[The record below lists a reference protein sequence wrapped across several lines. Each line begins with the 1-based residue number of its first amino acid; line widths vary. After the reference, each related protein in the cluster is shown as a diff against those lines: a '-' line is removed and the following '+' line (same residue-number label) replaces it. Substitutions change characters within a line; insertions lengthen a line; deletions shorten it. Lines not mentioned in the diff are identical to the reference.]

1 MVLKRGFLTMHL
13 RGVKESNMKLR
24 ARGFTLIELIVV
36 ITILG
41 ILAAVAI
48 PKFVALQIDAR
59 IAKVNGA
66 LGSVKSAAA
75 LARSIQLTQGLAAN
89 TSVVMEGVVIT
100 MVNGY
105 PAAASIAAAAGIS
118 APDFNVG
125 IVTPVA
131 GVNQIRIAS
140 DASHPNCVVVY
151 QEAAAG
157 ASPIY
162 SIALD
167 SSLNAD
173 RAFCS

>member
-1 MVLKRGFLTMHL
+1 MR
-13 RGVKESNMKLR
+13 LR

-41 ILAAVAI
+41 ILAAVAL

-59 IAKVNGA
+59 IAKANSA

-75 LARSIQLTQGLAAN
+75 LAHSIQLTQGLAAN
-89 TSVVMEGVVIT
+89 TSVVMEGVIIT

-105 PAAASIAAAAGIS
+105 PSAASITAAAGIA
-118 APDFNVG
+118 APDFSVG
-125 IVTPVA
+125 AVTAVA
-131 GVNQIRIAS
+131 GVNQIRIAT
-140 DASHPNCVVVY
+140 DAGHPNCVVIY
-151 QEAAAG
+151 QEAAIN

-167 SSLNAD
+167 SNLPFD
-173 RAFCS
+173 RANCS

>member
-1 MVLKRGFLTMHL
+1 MR
-13 RGVKESNMKLR
+13 LR
-24 ARGFTLIELIVV
+24 AGGFTLIELIVV

-41 ILAAVAI
+41 ILAAVAL

-75 LARSIQLTQGLAAN
+75 LAHSIQLTQGLAGN
-89 TSVVMEGVVIT
+89 TSVVMEGVIIT

-105 PAAASIAAAAGIS
+105 PAAASISAAGGVA

-125 IVTPVA
+125 IVTAVA
-131 GVNQIRIAS
+131 GVNQIRIAA
-140 DASHPNCVVVY
+140 DNGHPNCALIY
-151 QEAAAG
+151 QEAAVN

-162 SIALD
+162 SISLD
-167 SSLNAD
+167 PNLPFD
-173 RAFCS
+173 RANCS

>member
-1 MVLKRGFLTMHL
+1 
-13 RGVKESNMKLR
+13 MKWR
-24 ARGFTLIELIVV
+24 ASGFTLIELIVV

-75 LARSIQLTQGLAAN
+75 LARSIQLTQGLATN
-89 TSVVMEGVVIT
+89 TSVVMEGVLIT

-105 PAAASIAAAAGIS
+105 PAAGSITAAAGIS

-125 IVTPVA
+125 LVTPMA

-140 DASHPNCVVVY
+140 DGSHPNCVVIY
-151 QEAAAG
+151 QEAAVN
-157 ASPIY
+157 ASPVY

-167 SSLNAD
+167 PSLNSD
-173 RAFCS
+173 RANCS

>member
-1 MVLKRGFLTMHL
+1 MVLKPSFLTVTL
-13 RGVKESNMKLR
+13 RGAKENDMKLR

-75 LARSIQLTQGLAAN
+75 LARSMQLTQGLAPN
-89 TSVVMEGVVIT
+89 TSVIMEGVVIT

-105 PAAASIAAAAGIS
+105 PAAASISAAAGIS
-118 APDFNVG
+118 SPDFNVG
-125 IVTPVA
+125 VVTPTA

-140 DASHPNCVVVY
+140 DGNHPNCVVIY

-157 ASPIY
+157 ASAIY

-167 SSLNAD
+167 SALNAD
-173 RAFCS
+173 RANCS

>member
-1 MVLKRGFLTMHL
+1 
-13 RGVKESNMKLR
+13 MKLR
-24 ARGFTLIELIVV
+24 AGGFTLIELIVV

-75 LARSIQLTQGLAAN
+75 LARSIQLTQGLATN

-105 PAAASIAAAAGIS
+105 PAAASIAGAAGIS
-118 APDFNVG
+118 SPDYNVG
-125 IVTPVA
+125 LVTPVA

-140 DASHPNCVVVY
+140 DGNHPNCVVIY
-151 QEAAAG
+151 QEAAVN

-162 SIALD
+162 SLALD
-167 SSLNAD
+167 PALNVD
-173 RAFCS
+173 RANCA